1 MKKTKI
7 KGSKKWKKTKYLF
20 FKTKK
25 NEKAHL
31 FLFWFPIAMEFHH
44 LHNVTGGA
52 SMSPWH
58 AQHDDCNQN
67 NMIK

>member
-1 MKKTKI
+1 MEKKLKI
-7 KGSKKWKKTKYLF
+7 CFLEQ
-20 FKTKK
+20 K

-44 LHNVTGGA
+44 LHDVMGGA

-58 AQHDDCNQN
+58 AQHDDSNQN